1 MANRPGA
8 SRGNAFGV
16 LRRRHPGGLWKDQ
29 TWNVFRHDATL
40 GTWDARRQKWDVR
53 QVGALFCRCQWG
65 PEWGYY
71 RIYRILGCD
80 IGFRWALIQAFWL
93 RIYHDT
99 SIVRLVNQQTFRCK
113 RLVCGDPQEDPRLN
127 IRLSSWA
134 TARPPESNMQ
144 PFEPCCLKG
153 LLLTWPI
160 FLCCFPRRLRVNMQA
175 SLPLPAWFRSLTCLP
190 FAYKKT
196 CSRGLFKGSTILPA
210 ITLSIV
216 LVHHRKPQ
224 LE

>member
-99 SIVRLVNQQTFRCK
+99 SIVRLVKQQTFRCK

-127 IRLSSWA
+127 IRWSSWA
-134 TARPPESNMQ
+134 TARPLESNMQ
-144 PFEPCCLKG
+144 PFEPCWKG

-160 FLCCFPRRLRVNMQA
+160 FLCCFHIDVCVWTCKRPCHCQHDSEAWHGCRLPIKNMQQRA
-175 SLPLPAWFRSLTCLP
+175 L
-190 FAYKKT
+190 
-196 CSRGLFKGSTILPA
+196 
-210 ITLSIV
+210 
-216 LVHHRKPQ
+216 
-224 LE
+224 